1 MKTINIITPHFIPEN
16 SPCTNRIKS
25 YFHVLSQEYRLNI
38 ITLTEKGKRIPI
50 ERKEFNNTSI
60 HYIEQKNYNSK
71 NFLIRAFNE
80 IKYSYKL
87 IIKSKQLDADYN
99 IVTIPYMFLIPF
111 SLLIRGVKILDIRD
125 IVWEYLNESNK
136 LNKIIKL
143 LLKIIMI
150 NSLRQFNLII
160 VTNTKEENYLLNLK
174 VLPKIEL
181 ISNGIEELKYNKL
194 ANLSF
199 DTNKFTVTYVG
210 NIGLAQK
217 IGVLL
222 EVAKNLLEI
231 DFFIIGDGVERRE
244 LEERAKE
251 INLKNIFFLGKVNWE
266 ELNKYYSKTSLLF
279 AQLDYG
285 FDSAVPS
292 KLYEYAATGLPILYA
307 GVGEAVNF
315 IKVLENSYVI
325 EPNSSDTIIKKIKEI
340 NDKKQVI
347 SFYNRNFIKEN
358 FIREKNSKKLLKILE
373 NYYV

>member
-1 MKTINIITPHFIPEN
+1 
-16 SPCTNRIKS
+16 
-25 YFHVLSQEYRLNI
+25 
-38 ITLTEKGKRIPI
+38 
-50 ERKEFNNTSI
+50 
-60 HYIEQKNYNSK
+60 
-71 NFLIRAFNE
+71 
-80 IKYSYKL
+80 
-87 IIKSKQLDADYN
+87 
-99 IVTIPYMFLIPF
+99 MFLIPF

-125 IVWEYLNESNK
+125 IVWEYLNRKIK

-150 NSLRQFNLII
+150 NSLRQFNSII

-222 EVAKNLLEI
+222 EVAKNLFRNRL
-231 DFFIIGDGVERRE
+231 FIIGDGVERRE

-251 INLKNIFFLGKVNWE
+251 INLKNIFSWKSYWE

-285 FDSAVPS
+285 FDSAVPWGYMNMQ
-292 KLYEYAATGLPILYA
+292 LQGLPILYA

-358 FIREKNSKKLLKILE
+358 FIREKIVKS
-373 NYYV
+373 Y

>member
-16 SPCTNRIKS
+16 SPCTNRIKG
-25 YFHVLSQEYRLNI
+25 YFNVLSQEYRLNI
-38 ITLTEKGKRIPI
+38 ITLTEKGKKIPI
-50 ERKEFNNTSI
+50 ERKEFNNISI

-125 IVWEYLNESNK
+125 IVWEYLNESTK

-150 NSLRQFNLII
+150 NSLRQFNSII